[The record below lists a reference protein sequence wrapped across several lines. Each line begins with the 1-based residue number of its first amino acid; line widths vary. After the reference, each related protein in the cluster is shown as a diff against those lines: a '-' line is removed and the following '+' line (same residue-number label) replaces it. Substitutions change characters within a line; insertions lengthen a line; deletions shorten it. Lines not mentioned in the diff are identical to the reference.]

1 MSELEPGQQFED
13 ISQTSTEEPTAV
25 TSGIGGFR
33 LPRQL
38 TAFRHQNYRLFFSG
52 QIISVTGTWLQ
63 QVARGW
69 LVLQLTNSALMLGIV
84 GSISTLPIL
93 ILSLPAGVVADRLR
107 KRSLLLTTQTAAMVL
122 AFALAALVYF
132 KVVTVYHIMI
142 VGFML
147 GVVHA
152 FDMPTRQSFVIE
164 MVGRKDLMN
173 ALALNSATFNSA
185 RIIGPALAGIVIAA
199 IGIGGAFFI
208 NGVSFI
214 AVIIGLLMI
223 RIDRTDPPE
232 SSSMA
237 EGLKEGLS
245 FIREHRLVS
254 ALLALTAIVSI
265 FVAPYA
271 VLMPI
276 FARDILGVGPV
287 GLGYLMS
294 AVGVGALI
302 GAVTLSSLGDSRAK
316 GKLLLAGNLTCCA
329 ALILFASSRLMPL
342 SLCLL
347 VGAGWGMMTTL
358 VLTNTL
364 IQTSVPDHLRGRVLS
379 AYTLMFLGM
388 APIGSLQAGVLANW
402 LGAPAAVAIGAAI
415 CAAGALLLST
425 RFTRH
430 EGLIADS

>member
-1 MSELEPGQQFED
+1 M
-13 ISQTSTEEPTAV
+13 
-25 TSGIGGFR
+25 
-33 LPRQL
+33 
-38 TAFRHQNYRLFFSG
+38 
-52 QIISVTGTWLQ
+52 
-63 QVARGW
+63 
-69 LVLQLTNSALMLGIV
+69 
-84 GSISTLPIL
+84 
-93 ILSLPAGVVADRLR
+93 
-107 KRSLLLTTQTAAMVL
+107 
-122 AFALAALVYF
+122 
-132 KVVTVYHIMI
+132 TVYHIMV

-185 RIIGPALAGIVIAA
+185 RIVGPALAGIVIAA
-199 IGIGGAFFI
+199 MGIAGAFFL

-214 AVIIGLLMI
+214 AVIIGLMMI
-223 RIDRTDPPE
+223 RVNHAGRAPTA
-232 SSSMA
+232 SMVQ
-237 EGLKEGLS
+237 GLKEGLH
-245 FIREHRLVS
+245 FIRGHRMVS

-265 FVAPYA
+265 FVGPYA

-276 FARDILGVGPV
+276 FARDILGVGPA

-294 AVGVGALI
+294 AVGIGALI
-302 GAVTLSSLGDSRAK
+302 GAVTLSSLGDFQAK
-316 GKLLLAGNLTCCA
+316 GKLLLVGNLTCCA

-342 SLCLL
+342 SLGLL
-347 VGAGWGMMTTL
+347 VVGGWGIMTTL

-388 APIGSLQAGVLANW
+388 APLGSLQAGVLANW
-402 LGAPAAVAIGAAI
+402 LGAPAAVSIGAVI
-415 CAAGALLLST
+415 CAAAALLLGT

-430 EGLIADS
+430 EG